1 MRNKQS
7 DPEHFFIAAAPS
19 KICLAASPIR
29 RMPGAAVT
37 HGGAVPQH
45 TETIMT
51 SKLLLP
57 VMLVTA
63 LAAGTAGAAPEARTF
78 HRSAAPSMAA
88 ADQVIVTAGTTPQPR
103 AFLGNAAPAQAA
115 ADQVIV
121 ITDATRHVNVTG
133 GQTVRFVVGE
143 RTFTWCFQ
151 NGSAHVI
158 PFDLQAIAPQGL
170 LNHRITTYVADNPL
184 YSGT

>member
-7 DPEHFFIAAAPS
+7 DPEHFFVTAVPT
-19 KICLAASPIR
+19 KICLAASPTR

-37 HGGAVPQH
+37 RGGAVPQH
-45 TETIMT
+45 TDIIMT

-57 VMLVTA
+57 VMLVSA
-63 LAAGTAGAAPEARTF
+63 LAAGVAGAA
-78 HRSAAPSMAA
+78 
-88 ADQVIVTAGTTPQPR
+88 PQPR
-103 AFLGNAAPAQAA
+103 AFLGSAAPAQAA